1 MKINI
6 KQIKSK
12 YQNQISL
19 AIANNYEAVMIPL
32 ECEYDLCCLNNVDDE
47 EYILALADDYGWDK
61 FILID
66 LIKNEE
72 QIFDLYKLDVA

>member
-32 ECEYDLCCLNNVDDE
+32 ECEYDLYCLDNIDDE

-66 LIKNEE
+66 LIKKEE
-72 QIFDLYKLDVA
+72 QIFDLYKLEVA